1 VPSLYDANACPERR
15 LQAACRSGNLTSD
28 GTYSFTYDVENRLV
42 SRTGGGQTITLG
54 YDPTGRLYQITGGSL
69 GTQRF
74 VYDGPSTRSGPL
86 IGEYD
91 GVGTLLR
98 RYVHGS
104 NVEAALRQA
113 QGDRPLIVY
122 EGSAVSDAAR
132 RYLHADPR
140 GSIVA
145 VTSYQGTAL
154 ATNSYDEYGIPDTAS
169 GNDIASK
176 GRFRYTGQVWLPELG
191 MYYYKARIYSPTL
204 GRFLQTDPIGY
215 EDQFNLYA
223 YVGNDPVNGVD
234 PDGKQSVPGTTAMI
248 CGQNSACW
256 DAHNGARAEIGAAV
270 IDFLIG
276 DITTAANDPS
286 FKNIAIAIVGVTP
299 VGKLGKAGKAF
310 RLATAKE
317 TRLAQ
322 RALGDARKAA
332 VADMREGGG
341 KVIAGGSTGKPVDQA
356 DRLADQYGGK
366 PSDYEKITSPE
377 IARGSDGTS
386 VQVHAYRNTQ
396 TGEIVEDKLKWQ
408 GGER

>member
-15 LQAACRSGNLTSD
+15 LQAACRRGNLTSD

-74 VYDGPSTRSGPL
+74 VYDGNAL

-122 EGSAVSDAAR
+122 EGSAVSDGAR

-154 ATNSYDEYGIPDTAS
+154 ATNSYDEYGILDTAS

-176 GRFRYTGQVWLPELG
+176 GRFRYTGQAWLPELG

-234 PDGKQSVPGTTAMI
+234 PSGLCGTSKDTPAAEKCQAPTNLQTSPQGKDFIQKSEGRETTVYKDSGGLPTVGVGHLVTAKDGLKVGDKISDGKIDSLFSKDLAKAEAGVRNVVGDLPLSQNEFDAMTDLVFNVGEGRLSAENSPGLNAAIEKGDYKEISNQIRYTRDAS
-248 CGQNSACW
+248 GNSPK
-256 DAHNGARAEIGAAV
+256 G
-270 IDFLIG
+270 LI
-276 DITTAANDPS
+276 IRNDERQKI
-286 FKNIAIAIVGVTP
+286 F
-299 VGKLGKAGKAF
+299 
-310 RLATAKE
+310 
-317 TRLAQ
+317 
-322 RALGDARKAA
+322 
-332 VADMREGGG
+332 REG
-341 KVIAGGSTGKPVDQA
+341 
-356 DRLADQYGGK
+356 
-366 PSDYEKITSPE
+366 
-377 IARGSDGTS
+377 
-386 VQVHAYRNTQ
+386 H
-396 TGEIVEDKLKWQ
+396 
-408 GGER
+408 